1 MKTKVTPELIE
12 KAVRIFSTAKKGI
25 ILTGQGLSR
34 QELRALEREGT
45 VRKQPAKLKG
55 LGVVINAWHI
65 NPSFGNLYG
74 EKTKV
79 LKRG

>member
-1 MKTKVTPELIE
+1 MKIKVTPELIE
-12 KAVRIFSTAKKGI
+12 KAVKIFQAAKKGI

-55 LGVVINAWHI
+55 SGIVINAWHI
-65 NPSFGNLYG
+65 NPSFGNIHG
-74 EKTKV
+74 QGIKV